1 MYNFKKI
8 IAITL
13 VIILPGLSGCAAVLI
28 GGAVATGVA
37 VTEDRRTIGTITEDQ
52 GIELKASSRIG
63 DRIKNAHISITSYN
77 RSILLTGEVPT
88 VSDKAEAE
96 RIARATENVRGVINY
111 LQIAENS
118 SVRSR
123 SNDLYISSKVKGRF
137 VDNKIFSPLHVKV
150 VTENSTVYLLGI
162 VNRKEANE
170 ATQIAST
177 TSGVSKVIRVFEYLD

>member
-1 MYNFKKI
+1 
-8 IAITL
+8 
-13 VIILPGLSGCAAVLI
+13 
-28 GGAVATGVA
+28 
-37 VTEDRRTIGTITEDQ
+37 
-52 GIELKASSRIG
+52 
-63 DRIKNAHISITSYN
+63 
-77 RSILLTGEVPT
+77 
-88 VSDKAEAE
+88 
-96 RIARATENVRGVINY
+96 VIND